1 MKNGLLKYQS
11 INNHF
16 NIGDYIQSLAAKQ
29 FLLEKP
35 ILINREKLNEYCGD
49 DVKLIMNGWFLD
61 NLNNWPPVDKI
72 NPLFV
77 SFHLNST
84 AYEILE
90 NEKTV
95 SYFKKH
101 EPIGCRDIATRDKF
115 IEKGI
120 DAYFSGCLTLTLGET
135 YISKIKTKEIFI
147 VDPYFEI
154 SFKLNMLI
162 RSIYF
167 LIFSARSLKRINLK
181 QGRKNSF
188 KNLFRTA
195 NFYSQYIKILDK
207 NQIIDAEYTSHYL
220 PDSDY
225 MTEDARFEYAKEL
238 ISKYSKAKLV
248 LTSRIH
254 CALPCLGLET
264 PVIYIKDI
272 NDDEISTCRL
282 DGLLQLLNVIKYS
295 KGDFSSDDIN
305 IIDCKID
312 SPANKVLYKTFKNNL
327 INSCKNFIL
336 RS

>member
-11 INNHF
+11 LNNHF

-29 FLLEKP
+29 YLLEKP
-35 ILINREKLNEYCGD
+35 ILINREKLNEYDGD

-90 NEKTV
+90 DKQV
-95 SYFKKH
+95 ISYFKKY

-135 YISKIKTKEIFI
+135 YSSKIKTKEIFI

-154 SFKLNMLI
+154 SFKFNMLI

-167 LIFSARSLKRINLK
+167 LISSLPSIKKINFK

-207 NQIIDAEYTSHYL
+207 DQIIGAEYTSHYL
-220 PDSDY
+220 PDNDF
-225 MTEDARFEYAKEL
+225 MTEDSRFEYAKEL
-238 ISKYSKAKLV
+238 ITKYSKAKLV

-254 CALPCLGLET
+254 SALPCLGLET

-272 NDDEISTCRL
+272 DDGEISTCRL
-282 DGLLQLLNVIKYS
+282 DGLLQLLNVINYS
-295 KGDFSSDDIN
+295 KGNFTSDDIN
-305 IIDCKID
+305 IVKCKID
-312 SPANKVLYKTFKNNL
+312 NTANKILYRTFKNNL
-327 INSCKNFIL
+327 IKSCKNFIL
-336 RS
+336 KD